1 MNLLRSLLCSRDFK
15 SVALVLALF
24 LSFAALA
31 QETGQVPEG
40 QSNQGRQLKLG
51 LSFSIPPWVIREEDS
66 GLKLEIIRKAFE
78 VSGYQIKPVY
88 VPNSRAYKLFEQKQI
103 DAVLSPSKP
112 VTNIGYLSE
121 PVTSFHNV
129 AISLKKKGF
138 PKDIPISFLSDKS
151 VVAFQKAHQFLGAE
165 FGEIAGHN
173 ANYEEITQQH
183 LQVNLLFV
191 REVDFIVM
199 DRSVFGY
206 FWKKA
211 VEQEYPGDERF
222 LQEVQVHELFSKSI
236 YHYLFLE
243 KAVRDQF
250 DLGLKKIR
258 EQGVYDQLVKQ
269 YAKAFQEY
277 RPTAPATP

>member
-31 QETGQVPEG
+31 EETGQVPEG
-40 QSNQGRQLKLG
+40 QSDQGRQLKLG

-103 DAVLSPSKP
+103 DAVLSPSTP

-243 KAVRDQF
+243 KVVRDQF

-269 YAKAFQEY
+269 YAQVFQEY

>member
-40 QSNQGRQLKLG
+40 QSDQGRQLKLG

-103 DAVLSPSKP
+103 DAVLSPSTP

-243 KAVRDQF
+243 KVVRDQF

-269 YAKAFQEY
+269 YAQVFQEY

>member
-1 MNLLRSLLCSRDFK
+1 
-15 SVALVLALF
+15 
-24 LSFAALA
+24 
-31 QETGQVPEG
+31 
-40 QSNQGRQLKLG
+40 
-51 LSFSIPPWVIREEDS
+51 
-66 GLKLEIIRKAFE
+66 
-78 VSGYQIKPVY
+78 
-88 VPNSRAYKLFEQKQI
+88 
-103 DAVLSPSKP
+103 
-112 VTNIGYLSE
+112 
-121 PVTSFHNV
+121 
-129 AISLKKKGF
+129 LKKKGF

>member
-40 QSNQGRQLKLG
+40 QSDQGRQLKLG

-243 KAVRDQF
+243 KVVRDQF